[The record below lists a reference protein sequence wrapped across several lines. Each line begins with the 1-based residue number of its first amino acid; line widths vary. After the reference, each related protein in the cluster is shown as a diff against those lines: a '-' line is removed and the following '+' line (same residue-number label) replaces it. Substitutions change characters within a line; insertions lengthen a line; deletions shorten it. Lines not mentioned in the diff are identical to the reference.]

1 MSGARAEVHEAFRFA
16 VEIQGAKEAT
26 FTECTLPTLEVEV
39 EEEKEGGFN
48 DGTHILPS
56 RVTRGT
62 LTLKRGLVS
71 SSALLRWY
79 TDVMQGR
86 LQESRR
92 QVSIILY
99 DSQDNQVAR
108 WDLTGAYPYR
118 WTGPQL
124 QADSSQVALET
135 LELYFESVTV
145 T

>member
-1 MSGARAEVHEAFRFA
+1 MSGARAEVHAAFRFA
-16 VEIQGAKEAT
+16 VEIQGVTEAS

-62 LTLKRGLVS
+62 LVLKRGLVS

-79 TDVMQGR
+79 TDVLQGR

-99 DSQDNQVAR
+99 DSRETQVAR
-108 WDLTGAYPYR
+108 WDLSGAYPYR
-118 WTGPQL
+118 WSGPQL
-124 QADSSQVALET
+124 QADSNQVAVET
-135 LELYFESVTV
+135 LELYFERVTV